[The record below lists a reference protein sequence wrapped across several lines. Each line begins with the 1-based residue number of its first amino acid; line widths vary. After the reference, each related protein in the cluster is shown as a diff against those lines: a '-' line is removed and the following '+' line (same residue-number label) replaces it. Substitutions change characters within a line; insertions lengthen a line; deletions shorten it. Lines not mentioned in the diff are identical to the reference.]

1 MLKNVSLTGSA
12 LSLKRFEQGGAR
24 LEAGFWKSYLAIC
37 GSIDNEGG
45 VKIEESGCKSIVRA
59 VRWGGG
65 GGAGRKSKQR
75 SEQ

>member
-12 LSLKRFEQGGAR
+12 LSLKSFEQGGTR

-45 VKIEESGCKSIVRA
+45 VKIEESGCKSTVRA
-59 VRWGGG
+59 VRWWSQIGE
-65 GGAGRKSKQR
+65 ASKG
-75 SEQ
+75 